1 MKILTMLVLCLG
13 AFGVLLPIAL
23 YFDEEVL
30 SQQGSP
36 GKPRL
41 TLTDWLR
48 EERLRPQLEADAAI
62 LFHIINED
70 MKITAELIEGRLSLC
85 AAADAMRALHESKPA
100 HLRIKEDL
108 PPEQSVEEYF
118 VRRAFRGA
126 ERDLKDDPHRD
137 AILARLQAELDDYLY
152 AQAVRP

>member
-1 MKILTMLVLCLG
+1 MKTLALLVLCLG
-13 AFGVLLPIAL
+13 ALGVLLPIAL

-30 SQQGSP
+30 SSQGSP

-62 LFHIINED
+62 LSRSVDED
-70 MKITAELIEGRLSLC
+70 IKITAELIEGRLSLC
-85 AAADAMRALHESKPA
+85 AAADALRALHESKPA
-100 HLRIKEDL
+100 HLRIKEDR

-126 ERDLKDDPHRD
+126 ELDLKGDPHRD